1 MFLPK
6 KVNIT
11 EVCPRDGFQNVKDF
25 IPTEKK
31 IEIIK
36 GLIKAGFKK
45 IEAASFVSPKW
56 VPQMADANEVMSAV
70 KDHAREQNVTLA
82 GLALN
87 VKGVENALKA
97 GVDEI
102 NYAIS
107 VSEAHS
113 LKNANKTNDQAFE
126 QFAEVVKI
134 KGNKKLNLSFA
145 TTFGCPFGE
154 EVPTEKIVRFA
165 VKGMEMGA
173 DSIGLADTIG
183 VANPLQVEEVV
194 NAVKKEIS
202 ADKIGM
208 HLHDTRGLA
217 LTNAFVAI
225 VNGIYIFE
233 TAAGGLGGCPFAP
246 GASGNSATE
255 DMLYMLKN
263 IGIETGIKEDVLYE
277 TIKIIK
283 ENVNTCLSSHMSTL
297 IPELK
302 L

>member
-6 KVNIT
+6 QIQIT

-31 IEIIK
+31 ISIIK
-36 GLIKAGFKK
+36 GLIDSGFKK

-56 VPQMADANEVMSAV
+56 VPQMVDAKEVVSAV
-70 KDHAREQNVTLA
+70 KDYAKENNVVLV

-87 VKGVENALKA
+87 AKGVEGAINA

-113 LKNANKTNDQAFE
+113 IKNANKTNIQAFE
-126 QFAEVVKI
+126 QFAEVVKM
-134 KGNKKLNLSFA
+134 KGNKKINLSLA

-154 EVPTEKIVRFA
+154 DIPTEKIVRFA
-165 VKGMEMGA
+165 VKGMELGA

-183 VANPLQVEEVV
+183 VANPLLVEEVV

-202 ADKIGM
+202 IDKICM

-217 LTNAFVAI
+217 LTNTLVAMM
-225 VNGIYIFE
+225 NGLYIFE

-255 DMLYMLKN
+255 DLLYMLSS
-263 IGIETGIKEDVLYE
+263 IGIETGINEDVLYE
-277 TIKIIK
+277 TIKLIK
-283 ENVNTCLSSHMSTL
+283 NNVNTRLSSHMSIL
-297 IPELK
+297 SNVLK
-302 L
+302 